1 MKTTNN
7 STTLKERL
15 FHLFGA
21 VILLFSFMLGWIVM
35 EYTAFVRTPLAIPA
49 EGVVI
54 VVDEGDSFHQL
65 ISKLD
70 TQGLVENRL
79 LWRWMAWYEDLASSI
94 QQGEYLFPVGATP
107 ETLLQWMNAGKVM
120 QHSLT
125 IVEGWSFKQL
135 KTAVQENEAID
146 KTLPVYS
153 DEAIMTAIAYP
164 GQHPEGRFF
173 PDTYWFPRHTTDVA
187 FFQRAYKLML
197 TQLQQVWALRP
208 DDFILDSADQLLTLA
223 SVVEKETGLATER
236 PLIAGVFL
244 RRLQKGMR
252 LQTDPTVI
260 YGMGERFDGDIRRR
274 DLRTD
279 TPYNTYTRHGLP
291 PTPIAMPGLA
301 AMMSVVRPAPGKS
314 LYFVSKGDGS
324 HYFSATL
331 KEHQRAVRGYQLT
344 KKKVKI
350 KSER

>member
-1 MKTTNN
+1 MKTTKKI
-7 STTLKERL
+7 TFKDRL
-15 FHLFGA
+15 LHLTGA
-21 VILLFSFMLGWIVM
+21 FILLFSFMLGWMVM

-54 VVDEGDSFHQL
+54 VVNEGDSFHQV
-65 ISKLD
+65 IRKLD
-70 TQGLVENRL
+70 RQGLVDNRL
-79 LWRWMAWYEDLASSI
+79 VWRWMAWYEDLASSI
-94 QQGEYLFPVGATP
+94 QRGEYFFPVGATP

-125 IVEGWSFKQL
+125 IVEGWSFKQI
-135 KTAVQENEAID
+135 KIAVQKNEAID
-146 KTLPVYS
+146 KTLPAYT
-153 DEAIMTAIAYP
+153 DEAIMVAIGYP

-187 FFQRAYKLML
+187 FFQRAYELMSS
-197 TQLQQVWALRP
+197 QLQQVWMLRP
-208 DDFILDSADQLLTLA
+208 DDFILDSMDQVLTLA

-260 YGMGERFDGDIRRR
+260 YGMGERFDGNIRRS

-301 AMMSVVRPAPGKS
+301 AMMAVVRPAQDKS

-324 HYFSATL
+324 HYFSETL

-344 KKKVKI
+344 KKARDKK
-350 KSER
+350 